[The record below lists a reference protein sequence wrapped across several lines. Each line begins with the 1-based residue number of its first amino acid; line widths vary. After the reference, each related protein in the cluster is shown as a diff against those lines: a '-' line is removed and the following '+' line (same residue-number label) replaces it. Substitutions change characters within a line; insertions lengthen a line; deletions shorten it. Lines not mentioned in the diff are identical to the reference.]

1 VIVLFVLLINSN
13 NMSSF
18 FFLTGSSR
26 VCNDDPKIDRLFSSE
41 FFVIPTFLHPDRSVR
56 LDRDPRVL
64 IPNLEGLVL
73 RFLLQL
79 KRDLP
84 FRLSVGFGEL
94 DPFRRPNS
102 SSDSTLLS
110 NDGSARVEV
119 GVGRVGVVGDQLDD
133 RGEVLLSLF

>member
-1 VIVLFVLLINSN
+1 MIVLFVLSMNSN

-64 IPNLEGLVL
+64 VTNLEGLVL

-84 FRLSVGFGEL
+84 FRLAVGLGEL
-94 DPFRRPNS
+94 DPLCRPNCP
-102 SSDSTLLS
+102 SDTTLLS

-133 RGEVLLSLF
+133 RGTKTGPEM